1 VELYDERWQSR
12 GNIEEAGKCRH
23 TRLGFGADL
32 CFSSCM
38 EPENGARSGT
48 SQERASAGGLG
59 SARALALGAF
69 ALGVLAGAA
78 VATALLLYGHDAVGR
93 LNIVK
98 PRPRRLLI
106 GNLEI
111 EERGDDTRFRVD

>member
-1 VELYDERWQSR
+1 MIHEGRSR
-12 GNIEEAGKCRH
+12 SRH
-23 TRLGFGADL
+23 ARLGFGADL
-32 CFSSCM
+32 CYNPSM
-38 EPENGARSGT
+38 ELENGESLETSREETSG
-48 SQERASAGGLG
+48 GGLD

-78 VATALLLYGHDAVGR
+78 VATALLLYGHEVVGR